1 MKQNNQNKN
10 TSLQNQSMD
19 EPEKSILVGVSGG
32 PDSMALL
39 DLLIKEKRKADK
51 AENIKNFNDQ
61 KQACTDQKWP
71 DLSLLDLKLLRSSK
85 IVVCHVNYQ
94 HRDTA
99 DRDEKIVEEFCNKHH
114 LQFELLKA
122 DSKKV
127 TGNFQAWARDL
138 RYDFFEACARKH
150 QAKHLLIAHQQDDH
164 IETYLMQKQRKSI
177 PSHYGLPFYSNRKSL
192 TLIRPLL
199 LWTKQELE
207 DYCIDHQI
215 PYGID
220 ESNLSD
226 DYLRNRIRHQ
236 KIEKL
241 SLNQRQQLLYQIKI
255 ENKNLDDLH
264 KRITRIIEE
273 KSLFNKENEE
283 IQWLVLDRMISDFC
297 AVHLSKKSL
306 QEALRQLASHGSFE
320 IRLPDRIIQKTLDHQ
335 NSLNEDSWI
344 TKMDKNEDWSES
356 GLDAKQNQ
364 TVPVR
369 IQRILTGR
377 NTRQNQQ
384 LKTQKHCKEDPLIVL
399 KLKENVIDHN
409 KNSDHLFE
417 INRNRR
423 NTDQSAGSKIRP
435 LIQNMPIVIHSQ
447 KELED
452 LVSSQKE
459 FVISD
464 QWKIRFQKPENRM
477 ESFFVKDPDFPITIE
492 GMKNGDR
499 IDLRYGRKKIAR
511 IFVDKKI
518 PKESRADFPILKNK
532 EQKVI
537 FMPQTGADIKHFKE
551 NCPYGMV
558 LFSLTNSEQNKVS
571 RTKSEDSDNE

>member
-1 MKQNNQNKN
+1 MACSGSNDFRFLRCS
-10 TSLQNQSMD
+10 SL
-19 EPEKSILVGVSGG
+19 
-32 PDSMALL
+32 
-39 DLLIKEKRKADK
+39 
-51 AENIKNFNDQ
+51 
-61 KQACTDQKWP
+61 
-71 DLSLLDLKLLRSSK
+71 
-85 IVVCHVNYQ
+85 
-94 HRDTA
+94 
-99 DRDEKIVEEFCNKHH
+99 
-114 LQFELLKA
+114 
-122 DSKKV
+122 
-127 TGNFQAWARDL
+127 
-138 RYDFFEACARKH
+138 
-150 QAKHLLIAHQQDDH
+150 
-164 IETYLMQKQRKSI
+164 
-177 PSHYGLPFYSNRKSL
+177 
-192 TLIRPLL
+192 
-199 LWTKQELE
+199 
-207 DYCIDHQI
+207 
-215 PYGID
+215 
-220 ESNLSD
+220 
-226 DYLRNRIRHQ
+226 
-236 KIEKL
+236 
-241 SLNQRQQLLYQIKI
+241 
-255 ENKNLDDLH
+255 
-264 KRITRIIEE
+264 
-273 KSLFNKENEE
+273 
-283 IQWLVLDRMISDFC
+283 
-297 AVHLSKKSL
+297 KKSL

-477 ESFFVKDPDFPITIE
+477 ESF
-492 GMKNGDR
+492 
-499 IDLRYGRKKIAR
+499 L
-511 IFVDKKI
+511 
-518 PKESRADFPILKNK
+518 
-532 EQKVI
+532 
-537 FMPQTGADIKHFKE
+537 
-551 NCPYGMV
+551 
-558 LFSLTNSEQNKVS
+558 
-571 RTKSEDSDNE
+571 